1 LQNARELNEK
11 KKKKRKRVYVC
22 ERVFIISREYFY
34 AFFLLLDYAMRT
46 DEDNVTGIEGK
57 WRV

>member
-1 LQNARELNEK
+1 
-11 KKKKRKRVYVC
+11 
-22 ERVFIISREYFY
+22 VFIISCEYFY

-46 DEDNVTGIEGK
+46 EEDNVTGIEGK